1 LTVRP
6 AASNRTDDV
15 MAASSPPVSR
25 NLPRPRLWS
34 IRAVDVYAALALNG
48 VLMTAMWIRHGGIGE
63 LGSMAGILTAI
74 GQLTALYGTYGALIG
89 LVLMSRSPWLDHT
102 FGTDRLAWA
111 HRWVGFA
118 TVWLLLAHGVFT
130 TVGWAFTDERSI
142 LGEAWALLTT
152 YPFVLMTVVGF
163 GMFVAVA
170 VTSVRIARRS
180 ISYETWH
187 FIHFYAYLAIA
198 LTFAHQ
204 LVLGADF
211 ASDPMARIYWSALYV
226 AAIASIVVFRFG
238 QPIRLSLRHRMRV
251 ANVVTEAPG
260 IVSIYVTGRDLDR
273 LPVRAGQY
281 FMWRF
286 LARDGWWRA
295 HPYSLSAAP
304 NGKYLRLTVKDLGD
318 DSRQIQRLPI
328 GTMVAVEGPY
338 GALTDVRRSRRRV
351 LLVAGGIGITP
362 LRALLEDLPAAP
374 GDLALIY
381 RARSW
386 DEVVFRDELDTLA
399 ALRGA
404 TVTYLVGR
412 RGREVPSDPL
422 GSGWLRHLVPDVA
435 DRDVYICGSDRM
447 MDVVGRSLRALHVPE
462 AQIHIERFAF

>member
-1 LTVRP
+1 
-6 AASNRTDDV
+6 

-170 VTSVRIARRS
+170 LTSVRIARRS

-362 LRALLEDLPAAP
+362 LRALLVDLPAAP

-386 DEVVFRDELDTLA
+386 AEVVFRDELDTLA

-462 AQIHIERFAF
+462 TQIHIERFAF